1 MRWGFGT
8 KRFRSPL
15 VKIAKVIIRWLFFG
29 GQLCIAFLVMGANP
43 ITMTLNP
50 SSYYH
55 VIVGMFLLAGTI
67 FWIIPETVTPIAG
80 FIGDCWASVF
90 FPNARFQKPPLSY
103 LHVEFYCKHGR
114 HEEAIVEYLKIIRH
128 YPDEQ
133 RAYLDVIHLCKTIG
147 ATEMAA
153 KYERRFR
160 KRFRTVQGRQ
170 RNRS

>member
-8 KRFRSPL
+8 KRFRCPL
-15 VKIAKVIIRWLFFG
+15 VKVAFIKIAKVIVRWFFFG
-29 GQLCIAFLVMGANP
+29 GQIYLALLCMGNP
-43 ITMTLNP
+43 F
-50 SSYYH
+50 
-55 VIVGMFLLAGTI
+55 VGIGLLAASV
-67 FWIIPETVTPIAG
+67 FWIIPETVTPIAE

-103 LHVEFYCKHGR
+103 LLVEFYCKHGR

-133 RAYLDVIHLCKTIG
+133 RAYLDVIQLCKTIG

-160 KRFRTVQGRQ
+160 KRFRAVQGRQ

>member
-1 MRWGFGT
+1 M
-8 KRFRSPL
+8 
-15 VKIAKVIIRWLFFG
+15 KIAKIIVRWIFFG
-29 GQLCIAFLVMGANP
+29 CQFCGAFVVMGADPRTAEINHA
-43 ITMTLNP
+43 
-50 SSYYH
+50 SYFH
-55 VIVGMFLLAGTI
+55 VIVGMLLLTGSV

-90 FPNARFQKPPLSY
+90 FPNARFQKPSLSY
-103 LHVEFYCKHGR
+103 LLVEFYCKHGR

-133 RAYLDVIHLCKTIG
+133 RAYLDVIQLCKTIG